1 MIFMTDPLKPQ
12 IELYGPAGLRTFV
25 RSIFT
30 MTLTH
35 TGERYVVHELL
46 TPSDTPTSCNPA
58 VLHPSE
64 CPGQN
69 FLCDDDGFWKGVTS
83 GTGYYGEVVVDA
95 GPILHRGERFEFF
108 FLYANAE

>member
-1 MIFMTDPLKPQ
+1 
-12 IELYGPAGLRTFV
+12 
-25 RSIFT
+25 

-35 TGERYVVHELL
+35 TGERYAVHELL
-46 TPSDTPTSCNPA
+46 TSSDTPTSCDPA

-83 GTGYYGEVVVDA
+83 GTGYCGEVVVDA
-95 GPILHRGERFEFF
+95 GPILHRGERSNF
-108 FLYANAE
+108 FLYANTE